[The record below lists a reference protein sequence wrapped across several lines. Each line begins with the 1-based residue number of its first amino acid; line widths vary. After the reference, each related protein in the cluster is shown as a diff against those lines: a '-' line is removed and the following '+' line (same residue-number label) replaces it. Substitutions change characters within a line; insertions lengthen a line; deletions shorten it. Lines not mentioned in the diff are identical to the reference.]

1 MYLAFNSQVHI
12 HETEPP
18 YSTDILW
25 IQTPPVDRV
34 VPTCN
39 VFVKSVSRR
48 FSDSKQI
55 VSIYKFEKI
64 PQIRVFSNLT
74 KQWEVCLGAYSV
86 ISSDGYVLQ
95 DLDGKYL
102 ITKKGNQV

>member
-25 IQTPPVDRV
+25 VQTPPVDRM
-34 VPTCN
+34 VPTCS
-39 VFVKSVSRR
+39 VFVKSATST
-48 FSDSKQI
+48 FLDSKQLL
-55 VSIYKFEKI
+55 SIYKFEKI
-64 PQIRVFSNLT
+64 PQIRIFSNLT

-86 ISSDGYVLQ
+86 ISSDGYVLR
-95 DLDGKYL
+95 DSDGRYL
-102 ITKKGNQV
+102 ITKKGNQL